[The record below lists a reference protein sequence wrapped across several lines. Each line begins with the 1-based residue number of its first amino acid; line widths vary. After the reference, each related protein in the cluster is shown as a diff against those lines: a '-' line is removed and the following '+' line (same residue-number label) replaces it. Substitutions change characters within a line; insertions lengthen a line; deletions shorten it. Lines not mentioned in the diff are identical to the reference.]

1 MALIFPEFCSRS
13 PDLAKGTG
21 IGLAICRSIVDRHE
35 GEFNFLETEEQGAC
49 FYFTL
54 PLSMNKSYE

>member
-1 MALIFPEFCSRS
+1 M
-13 PDLAKGTG
+13 
-21 IGLAICRSIVDRHE
+21 AICRSIVDRHE